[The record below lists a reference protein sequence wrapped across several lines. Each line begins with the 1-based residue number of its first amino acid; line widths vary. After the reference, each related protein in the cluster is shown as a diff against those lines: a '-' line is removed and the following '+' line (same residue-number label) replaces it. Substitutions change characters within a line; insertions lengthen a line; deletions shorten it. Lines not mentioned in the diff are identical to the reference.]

1 MQLFQIRGPGT
12 LSGETTVSGA
22 KNSVLPILAA
32 CVLCRGPCVLHNCP
46 NITDVDATLAI
57 LRALG
62 AKTARTGS
70 TLTVDTGPLT
80 ASAVPAAPATRMR
93 SSVLF
98 AGALLARTGR
108 AQVPHPGG
116 CPLGRR
122 PIDLHRSAFEALG
135 ACCTDD
141 GAFLDLSWT
150 APHGACFE
158 FPTVSV
164 GATENAVL
172 AALACPGETV
182 LQNAAAEPEV
192 TDFLNFLRSAGAE
205 ITGVGTRELCISG
218 GKPLHGTTYSI
229 LPDRIETATF
239 LCAACGCGG
248 DILLR
253 RTDARS
259 LGPLPGLLERMS
271 CELHPE
277 TNALRIRRTGQLRP
291 VFSVET
297 APYPGFPTDCQAA
310 LMAALLRA
318 PGESR
323 ITETVFE
330 TRFHHVP
337 ELQKLGAVLQIS
349 GNAVRITG
357 AGALHGAAMT
367 AHDLRG
373 GAALVLAALQA
384 EGESSVSGLHH
395 IDRGYERFEQKLR
408 ALGADILRT
417 FAG

>member
-1 MQLFQIRGPGT
+1 MQLFQIRGPGP

-46 NITDVDATLAI
+46 DIADVDTTLAI

-70 TLTVDTGPLT
+70 TLTVDTGPLA
-80 ASAVPAAPATRMR
+80 ASAVPAAMAARMR

-122 PIDLHRSAFEALG
+122 PIDLHRRAFEALG
-135 ACCTDD
+135 ARCTDD
-141 GAFLDLSWT
+141 GAFLNLTWQS
-150 APHGACFE
+150 PRGALLE

-182 LQNAAAEPEV
+182 LRNAAAEPEI

-205 ITGVGTRELCISG
+205 ITGAGTRELRIAG
-218 GKPLHGTTYSI
+218 GRPLHSTTYSI

-253 RTDARS
+253 RTEIRT
-259 LGPLPGLLERMS
+259 LGPLPGLLERMG
-271 CELHPE
+271 CALRPEPDALRLCRIGPLHP
-277 TNALRIRRTGQLRP
+277 ISDVQ
-291 VFSVET
+291 T

-323 ITETVFE
+323 IAENVFE
-330 TRFHHVP
+330 DRFHHVP
-337 ELQKLGAVLQIS
+337 ELQKLGAALQIS
-349 GNAVRITG
+349 GNTVHITG
-357 AGALHGAAMT
+357 TDALHGAAMT

-384 EGESSVSGLHH
+384 EGESAVSGLHH